1 MLQITILVCQ
11 TATIVEVGNVAQKVI
26 KSDDDR
32 ELILTPLPL

>member
-26 KSDDDR
+26 KSD
-32 ELILTPLPL
+32 EISHILIES